1 MATAKPKTQI
11 GTMACLCCGHEIP
24 VKEAQGGTLHAAC
37 PWCDFPAYAKPGTQ
51 AHTIIHGKVKGK
63 AAPEPAQ
70 APKPAPTAAAK
81 PPAAP
86 APEPRKPRS
95 VFDL

>member
-24 VKEAQGGTLHAAC
+24 VKQAEGGTLHAAC

-51 AHTIIHGKVKGK
+51 AHTIISGKVKGK
-63 AAPEPAQ
+63 AAPEPAP
-70 APKPAPTAAAK
+70 AAVAKPAPE
-81 PPAAP
+81 PAP
-86 APEPRKPRS
+86 APRKPRS